1 MRKSPAFRSKAL
13 RESVRG
19 QVCML
24 QISGICNDNHETIV
38 LCHLPTS
45 KHGMGYKGGEF
56 WTVYCC
62 MTG

>member
-1 MRKSPAFRSKAL
+1 
-13 RESVRG
+13 
-19 QVCML
+19 ML